1 MNDPL
6 GTDLY
11 LDADSGDL
19 AVENG
24 DLKTVSGLACLCQN
38 LACALETGYGDWGGE
53 LLAGS
58 GVAAAVEMTGPYFE
72 PTVRDKVREVCRWD
86 GRVDMDDIEFVFTY
100 SSEDGAYVR
109 GEVSLKAVAG
119 ALKEMVLPLPEKTGE
134 A

>member
-6 GTDLY
+6 GMDLY
-11 LDADSGDL
+11 LDADSDDL
-19 AVENG
+19 VVDDG
-24 DLKTVSGLACLCQN
+24 DLKTIAGVACLRQN
-38 LACALETGYGDWGGE
+38 LACAFETGYGDWSGE

-86 GRVDMDDIEFVFTY
+86 GRVDMDSVEFVFTY
-100 SSEDGAYVR
+100 SSDDGAYVR
-109 GEVSLKAVAG
+109 GEVSLEAVAG
-119 ALKEMVLPLPEKTGE
+119 ALKKVVLPLPERKGE